1 MLQQQ
6 PPQEVETNDEV
17 PRETEQVQP
26 PKVVQKSTIP
36 SEGSSSSSTS
46 SSRASQEDRAASEM
60 IHTMERHNSDV
71 SSANA
76 VLLGA
81 LASGVNG
88 PTWFVV
94 KVTFLLLGLCLT
106 AMLALAFS
114 SSDFIIVGHVLLLV
128 TIGVVLFLLIDRFI
142 AETGLVSVEQQMH
155 EMGVSVNNEQ
165 TKKDKRT

>member
-1 MLQQQ
+1 
-6 PPQEVETNDEV
+6 
-17 PRETEQVQP
+17 
-26 PKVVQKSTIP
+26 
-36 SEGSSSSSTS
+36 
-46 SSRASQEDRAASEM
+46 
-60 IHTMERHNSDV
+60 MERHNSDV